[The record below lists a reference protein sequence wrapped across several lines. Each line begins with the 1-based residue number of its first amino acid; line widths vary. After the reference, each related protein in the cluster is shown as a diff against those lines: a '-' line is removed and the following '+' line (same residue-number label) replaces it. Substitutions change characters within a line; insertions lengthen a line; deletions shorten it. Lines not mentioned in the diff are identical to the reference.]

1 MQWDTLN
8 PIDAN
13 GLRYHKTKDT
23 SWETRLCQYCSD
35 TNCDG
40 QSCES
45 LFDCDDYEA
54 ASVFFTQ
61 SLGQLVVNAKLDKP
75 LDSHAPQTEYMYH
88 YDDDAW
94 GEQHEYESE
103 GQWYGQDDDYHE
115 EYEHEA
121 YPAEMYDQ
129 DDIKN

>member
-1 MQWDTLN
+1 
-8 PIDAN
+8 
-13 GLRYHKTKDT
+13 
-23 SWETRLCQYCSD
+23 
-35 TNCDG
+35 
-40 QSCES
+40 
-45 LFDCDDYEA
+45 
-54 ASVFFTQ
+54 
-61 SLGQLVVNAKLDKP
+61 
-75 LDSHAPQTEYMYH
+75 MYH